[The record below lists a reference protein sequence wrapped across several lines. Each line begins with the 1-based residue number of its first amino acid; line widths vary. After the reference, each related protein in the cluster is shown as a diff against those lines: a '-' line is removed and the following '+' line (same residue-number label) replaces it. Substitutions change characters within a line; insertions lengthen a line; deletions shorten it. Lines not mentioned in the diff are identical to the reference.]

1 MSRPL
6 RIEYDG
12 ALYHITSRGNARKSI
27 FAGDE
32 GRKIFLDTLD
42 KVNGKY
48 NFLCHAYCLMDNH
61 CKGIRVGPRNSNIYS
76 CTTKRKSVEYSK
88 DWVE

>member
-12 ALYHITSRGNARKSI
+12 ALYHLTSSGNARKAI

-32 GRKIFLDTLD
+32 DRKIFLD
-42 KVNGKY
+42 
-48 NFLCHAYCLMDNH
+48 
-61 CKGIRVGPRNSNIYS
+61 IPI
-76 CTTKRKSVEYSK
+76 SK
-88 DWVE
+88 WF